1 MAGLLT
7 PKPPQG
13 DGMPQ
18 GMAQEQMPPEQAAP
32 QNEEADPEVGEAA
45 NQAVDFMK
53 SALYENSAGESFVQG
68 LKRSQDKVEAIANYA
83 YELADVA
90 GERVGGVEPEDV
102 IYLGAVALAEIGEIA
117 QAVDSNVDDVT
128 IAQAFSVM
136 IERFAGE
143 LGVDTKELRMAM
155 DQYTPEMLKQAITT
169 FEGEEQNVS
178 G

>member
-7 PKPPQG
+7 PKTPQG
-13 DGMPQ
+13 EGMPPEQ
-18 GMAQEQMPPEQAAP
+18 GMEQMPPEQMPNEGAA
-32 QNEEADPEVGEAA
+32 PEVGEAA
-45 NQAVDFMK
+45 NQALDFMK
-53 SALYENSAGESFVQG
+53 SALYENSAGESFIQG

-90 GERVGGVEPEDV
+90 GERVGGVDPEDV

-117 QAVDSNVDDVT
+117 QAVDKQVDDVT
-128 IAQAFSVM
+128 IAEALSVM

-143 LGVDTKELRMAM
+143 LGVDTRELRMAM
-155 DQYTPEMLKQAITT
+155 DKFTPDMLSQAITT
-169 FEGEEQNVS
+169 FTGDEQNVS